1 MKKLQQT
8 QDSHAFTLILFP
20 RFSTKMITVS
30 KNQIQTSRLTESRQ
44 HQKRADKSTLLFTI
58 ALIHLTTLTF
68 ENIIRSIEFA
78 ALNEQFN

>member
-44 HQKRADKSTLLFTI
+44 HQKRADKSTLLFTKYS
-58 ALIHLTTLTF
+58 
-68 ENIIRSIEFA
+68 IIYYSINPPNDFD
-78 ALNEQFN
+78 L

>member
-8 QDSHAFTLILFP
+8 QHSHAFTLILFP
-20 RFSTKMITVS
+20 RFTTKMITVS
-30 KNQIQTSRLTESRQ
+30 KNQIQTSRLTESRRY
-44 HQKRADKSTLLFTI
+44 QKRADKSTLLFTI

-68 ENIIRSIEFA
+68 ENIRRSIEFA